1 MSYDDKPWLRSYDEG
16 VRPEIKIPDISPLST
31 PSEMLYQLN
40 DCNCKALVTLDAIF
54 EHRLLTIADQL
65 PHLIG
70 AKPLSSGY
78 RNFLFKS
85 L

>member
-1 MSYDDKPWLRSYDEG
+1 
-16 VRPEIKIPDISPLST
+16 
-31 PSEMLYQLN
+31 MLYQLN